1 MKNKI
6 KASSF
11 KRQAA
16 TALHMYMKNFICI
29 MQLTEGENM
38 KATKFIIEKQ
48 HDALVEVIQFLD
60 SNGHSDTEVRE
71 TVDRILNSRSF
82 DEVKEDSDNE
92 IKQAEEV
99 LKRYEYT
106 D

>member
-1 MKNKI
+1 MK
-6 KASSF
+6 
-11 KRQAA
+11 
-16 TALHMYMKNFICI
+16 T
-29 MQLTEGENM
+29 
-38 KATKFIIEKQ
+38 TKFIIDLQ
-48 HDALVEVIQFLD
+48 HNALVEVIQFLD

-82 DEVKEDSDNE
+82 DEAKENSDNE

>member
-1 MKNKI
+1 
-6 KASSF
+6 
-11 KRQAA
+11 
-16 TALHMYMKNFICI
+16 
-29 MQLTEGENM
+29 M

-48 HDALVEVIQFLD
+48 HNALVEVIQFLD

-82 DEVKEDSDNE
+82 DEAKEDSDNE

>member
-1 MKNKI
+1 
-6 KASSF
+6 
-11 KRQAA
+11 
-16 TALHMYMKNFICI
+16 MYMYERKNLCI
-29 MQLTEGENM
+29 LSVTERNNM

-48 HDALVEVIQFLD
+48 QDAMVEVIQFLD

-82 DEVKEDSDNE
+82 DEVKEDSDKE
-92 IKQAEEV
+92 IQQAEEV

>member
-1 MKNKI
+1 
-6 KASSF
+6 
-11 KRQAA
+11 
-16 TALHMYMKNFICI
+16 
-29 MQLTEGENM
+29 M

-48 HDALVEVIQFLD
+48 QDALVEVIQFLD

-82 DEVKEDSDNE
+82 DEAKEDSDNE

>member
-1 MKNKI
+1 
-6 KASSF
+6 
-11 KRQAA
+11 
-16 TALHMYMKNFICI
+16 
-29 MQLTEGENM
+29 M
-38 KATKFIIEKQ
+38 KATKFIIERQ
-48 HDALVEVIQFLD
+48 QDALVDVIQFLD
-60 SNGHSDTEVRE
+60 SHGHSDTEVRE

-82 DEVKEDSDNE
+82 DELMEESAQE

>member
-1 MKNKI
+1 M
-6 KASSF
+6 
-11 KRQAA
+11 
-16 TALHMYMKNFICI
+16 
-29 MQLTEGENM
+29 E
-38 KATKFIIEKQ
+38 ATKFIIEKQ
-48 HDALVEVIQFLD
+48 QDALVEVIQFLD

-82 DEVKEDSDNE
+82 DEAKEDSDNE

>member
-1 MKNKI
+1 
-6 KASSF
+6 
-11 KRQAA
+11 
-16 TALHMYMKNFICI
+16 
-29 MQLTEGENM
+29 M

-48 HDALVEVIQFLD
+48 HNALVEVIQFLD
-60 SNGHSDTEVRE
+60 ANGHSDTEVRE

-82 DEVKEDSDNE
+82 DELKEDSDNE

>member
-1 MKNKI
+1 MK
-6 KASSF
+6 
-11 KRQAA
+11 
-16 TALHMYMKNFICI
+16 T
-29 MQLTEGENM
+29 
-38 KATKFIIEKQ
+38 TKFIIDLQ
-48 HDALVEVIQFLD
+48 QNALVEVIQFLD

-82 DEVKEDSDNE
+82 DEAKEDSDNE

>member
-1 MKNKI
+1 
-6 KASSF
+6 
-11 KRQAA
+11 
-16 TALHMYMKNFICI
+16 
-29 MQLTEGENM
+29 M

-48 HDALVEVIQFLD
+48 QDALVEVIQFLD

-82 DEVKEDSDNE
+82 DELMEESAQE
-92 IKQAEEV
+92 MKQAEEV
-99 LKRYEYT
+99 LKRYGYT

>member
-1 MKNKI
+1 
-6 KASSF
+6 
-11 KRQAA
+11 
-16 TALHMYMKNFICI
+16 
-29 MQLTEGENM
+29 M

-48 HDALVEVIQFLD
+48 QDALVEVIQFLD
-60 SNGHSDTEVRE
+60 ANGHSDTEVRE

-82 DEVKEDSDNE
+82 DELKEGSDKE
-92 IKQAEEV
+92 IQQAEEV

>member
-1 MKNKI
+1 MK
-6 KASSF
+6 
-11 KRQAA
+11 
-16 TALHMYMKNFICI
+16 T
-29 MQLTEGENM
+29 
-38 KATKFIIEKQ
+38 TKFIIEKQ
-48 HDALVEVIQFLD
+48 HNALVEVIQFLD

-71 TVDRILNSRSF
+71 TVDKILNSRSF
-82 DEVKEDSDNE
+82 DEAKEDSDNE